1 MTVHQR
7 REREL
12 AQRRSLIISTARNLA
27 ESEGWDAV
35 TTRRLADIIEYSQP
49 VLYKHFS
56 GKDDIVRAVTVEGF
70 VRLTAALRE
79 ARRTAATPV
88 GALRALAESYFDFAS
103 ANPQLYD
110 AMFSMPV
117 GLAFG
122 RPDSPEPLVEAFAEL
137 RAVVAEVAA
146 GRDVDTLSEL
156 TWGTLHGLVVLGQS
170 RRLRPGHAEDRVAL
184 FVGQMTDP
192 PEPGP
197 DQASSRN

>member
-49 VLYKHFS
+49 VLYKHFD
-56 GKDDIVRAVTVEGF
+56 GKDDIVRAVAVEGF
-70 VRLTAALRE
+70 TELAAALRE
-79 ARRTAATPV
+79 ACKAATTPV
-88 GALRALAESYFDFAS
+88 TAVRALAESYIGFATV
-103 ANPQLYD
+103 NPRLYE

-122 RPDSPEPLVEAFAEL
+122 RPDSPQPLVDSFTEL
-137 RAVVAEVAA
+137 RAVVDVVAA

-156 TWGTLHGLVVLGQS
+156 IWGTLHGLVVLGRS
-170 RRLRPGHAEDRVAL
+170 GRLRPDYAEERLAQ
-184 FVGQMTDP
+184 FVEQMTG
-192 PEPGP
+192 PGQP
-197 DQASSRN
+197 

>member
-12 AQRRSLIISTARNLA
+12 AQRRALIISTSRRLA

-70 VRLTAALRE
+70 IELAAAMRE
-79 ARRTAATPV
+79 ARKAATTPV
-88 GALRALAESYFDFAS
+88 AAVRALAESYIGFAA
-103 ANPQLYD
+103 ANPRLYE
-110 AMFSMPV
+110 AMFSMQV

-122 RPDSPEPLVEAFAEL
+122 RPDSPQPLVEAFTEL
-137 RAVVAEVAA
+137 RAVVADVAA

-170 RRLRPGHAEDRVAL
+170 GRLRPDFAEERLAR
-184 FVGQMTDP
+184 FVEQMTDR

-197 DQASSRN
+197 DRAGNRS

>member
-12 AQRRSLIISTARNLA
+12 AQRRLLIISASRRLA

-70 VRLTAALRE
+70 IELTAAMRE
-79 ARRTAATPV
+79 AREAATTPV
-88 GALRALAESYFDFAS
+88 AAVRALAESYIGFAT
-103 ANPQLYD
+103 AHPRLYE
-110 AMFSMPV
+110 AMFSMQV

-122 RPDSPEPLVEAFAEL
+122 QPDSPQPLVEAFAEL
-137 RAVVAEVAA
+137 REVVAGVAA
-146 GRDVDTLSEL
+146 GRDVDALSEL
-156 TWGTLHGLVVLGQS
+156 TWGTLHGLVVLGEGG
-170 RRLRPGHAEDRVAL
+170 RLRPGFAEERLAQ
-184 FVGQMTDP
+184 FVEQMTDIP
-192 PEPGP
+192 KRGAG
-197 DQASSRN
+197 QADDHD

>member
-12 AQRRSLIISTARNLA
+12 AQRRSLIISTARHLA

-56 GKDDIVRAVTVEGF
+56 GKDAIVRAVAVEGF
-70 VRLTAALRE
+70 IELAAALRE
-79 ARRTAATPV
+79 ARKAATTPV
-88 GALRALAESYFDFAS
+88 AAVRALAESYIGIAA
-103 ANPQLYD
+103 ANPRLYE

-122 RPDSPEPLVEAFAEL
+122 QPDSPVPLVEAFTEL
-137 RAVVAEVAA
+137 RAVVADVAA
-146 GRDVDTLSEL
+146 GRDVETFSEL
-156 TWGTLHGLVVLGQS
+156 IWGTLHGLVVLGQS
-170 RRLRPGHAEDRVAL
+170 RRLRPGFAGERLDQ
-184 FVGQMTDP
+184 FVEQMTDR
-192 PEPGP
+192 PEPGAGRSGP
-197 DQASSRN
+197 RD